1 MNVQGEKREGVRKK
15 EKMASKQCRDIYYE
29 DLGKMKKGKENWRK
43 IILKK
48 TREKASKNGSFL
60 VINSS
65 KIKNSVK
72 RFLLGYKI

>member
-29 DLGKMKKGKENWRK
+29 DLGNNEKRERK